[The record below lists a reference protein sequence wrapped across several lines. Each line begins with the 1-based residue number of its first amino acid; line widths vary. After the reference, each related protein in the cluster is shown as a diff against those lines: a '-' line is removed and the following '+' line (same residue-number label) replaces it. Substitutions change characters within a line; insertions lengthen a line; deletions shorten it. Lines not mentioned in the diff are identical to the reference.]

1 MEGNTIMAVQDQEMG
16 MMNIPL
22 EPTPAAQGNTTH
34 RDRWGLEENT
44 TPTTT
49 NGGGGT
55 GSPAVSRSLP
65 EFPPK
70 GSDNR
75 RCLEW
80 SCGTIACAIITSVI
94 VCIVLPVVLW
104 AIIANSMV
112 SNFNDTSAQMY
123 HEFNDS
129 ANGLNTLNSG
139 GFDSTGSFDP
149 NQFFGT
155 N

>member
-1 MEGNTIMAVQDQEMG
+1 MEGETITIMAVQDQEMG

-22 EPTPAAQGNTTH
+22 ESTPAAQGNTS
-34 RDRWGLEENT
+34 NVS
-44 TPTTT
+44 
-49 NGGGGT
+49 T

-80 SCGTIACAIITSVI
+80 SCGTIACAILFCIVMPVVMFVI
-94 VCIVLPVVLW
+94 V
-104 AIIANSMV
+104 AIIS
-112 SNFNDTSAQMY
+112 S
-123 HEFNDS
+123 
-129 ANGLNTLNSG
+129 SG
-139 GFDSTGSFDP
+139 GFDNTGSFDP
-149 NQFFGT
+149 NRFLGT

>member
-1 MEGNTIMAVQDQEMG
+1 MEGETITIMAVQDQEMG

-22 EPTPAAQGNTTH
+22 ESTPAAQGNTS
-34 RDRWGLEENT
+34 NVS
-44 TPTTT
+44 
-49 NGGGGT
+49 T

-129 ANGLNTLNSG
+129 ATGLNTLNSG

>member
-1 MEGNTIMAVQDQEMG
+1 MEGETITIMAVQDQEMG

-22 EPTPAAQGNTTH
+22 ESTPSAQGNTS
-34 RDRWGLEENT
+34 NVS
-44 TPTTT
+44 
-49 NGGGGT
+49 T

>member
-1 MEGNTIMAVQDQEMG
+1 MEVENMAVQDQEMG

-22 EPTPAAQGNTTH
+22 ESTPAAQGNTTH
-34 RDRWGLEENT
+34 V
-44 TPTTT
+44 P
-49 NGGGGT
+49 T

-80 SCGTIACAIITSVI
+80 SCGTIACAIIASVI

-129 ANGLNTLNSG
+129 VDGLNPLSSG
-139 GFDSTGSFDP
+139 GFDFDDTGSFDP
-149 NQFFGT
+149 NQFLGT

>member
-80 SCGTIACAIITSVI
+80 SCGTIVCAIFFCIVMPVVVFVI
-94 VCIVLPVVLW
+94 VASTMGSI
-104 AIIANSMV
+104 
-112 SNFNDTSAQMY
+112 FNDTSAQMNQ
-123 HEFNDS
+123 EFNDS
-129 ANGLNTLNSG
+129 LDGLNPLSSG
-139 GFDSTGSFDP
+139 GFNNTGSFDP
-149 NQFFGT
+149 NQFLGT